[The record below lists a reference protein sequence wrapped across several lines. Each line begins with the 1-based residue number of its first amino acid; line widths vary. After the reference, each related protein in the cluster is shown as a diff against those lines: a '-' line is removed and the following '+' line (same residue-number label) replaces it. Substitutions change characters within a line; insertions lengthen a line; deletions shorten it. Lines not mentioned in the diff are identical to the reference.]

1 MYFTQL
7 LDDSYYILFCYDY
20 MLYLYIN
27 RKRKVPFV
35 NLGVTL
41 ENHILSEFW
50 VPKTTC
56 AKLLYVPPYRS
67 ENEIQFSA
75 EI

>member
-1 MYFTQL
+1 M
-7 LDDSYYILFCYDY
+7 IVIIFCYITIICCIDI
-20 MLYLYIN
+20 L
-27 RKRKVPFV
+27 REKRKVPFV

>member
-1 MYFTQL
+1 M
-7 LDDSYYILFCYDY
+7 
-20 MLYLYIN
+20 
-27 RKRKVPFV
+27 